1 VSSGKAAASSGGFA
15 GVLVAAIGG
24 EAAAGTGSG
33 ALTAPSAAALL
44 PGLLTEPAG
53 EAEQDGQMGDRLL
66 AALNKLLGQLRP
78 LVQEDKT
85 DGTSG
90 QQGELADLL
99 AVIQALFLQLQA
111 SRSAAAEPGAA
122 DGTALAQTGETALS
136 SLPADMLANLF
147 RQTKQLS
154 EALSQG
160 SVPSSDASA
169 LAEGLKMAS
178 AALADNGEAR
188 AAASEGPKAGVQTA
202 AEGLADIRQQ
212 PAGQETGRKVA
223 AFREPILMWNWAA
236 EANDA
241 RPDATGPQ
249 ADGISERP
257 QPEGGHAPLAVPAMN
272 ASAVPSLET
281 AARTGVPAQVPVQ
294 QFSREIGGFLVK
306 QFVLH
311 NGNGLTEARISLH
324 PEHLGHVDVRIVM
337 QEGQMTAQFVASQG
351 SVPSSDAS
359 ALAEGLKMASAAL
372 ADNGEA
378 RAAASEGP
386 KAGVQTAAEGLAD
399 IRQQPAGQE
408 TGRKVAAFREPILM
422 WNWAAEANDARP
434 DATGPQAD
442 GISERPQ
449 PEGGHAPLAVPAMNA
464 SAVPSLE
471 TAARTGVPA
480 QVPVQQFS
488 REIGGFLVKQF
499 VLHNGNGLTEARI
512 SLHPEHLGHVDVR
525 IVMQEGQMTAQFV
538 AQNGTAKELIENQLN
553 TLRAALQN
561 QGIQVERIE
570 VVQHSELQDTA
581 SFSEQERRHSGSGR
595 EEQYSS
601 RTGRDSS
608 LEEIGD
614 FEDELAR
621 SNGLKEIGYGSS
633 LNVIA

>member
-1 VSSGKAAASSGGFA
+1 MAMNVSVSAPAVGTPGASASGGLLQGGGVSSGKAAASSGGFA

-136 SLPADMLANLF
+136 SLPADMLENLF

-160 SVPSSDASA
+160 SAPSGDASA
-169 LAEGLKMAS
+169 LAEGLKLAS

-281 AARTGVPAQVPVQ
+281 AARTGVPV
-294 QFSREIGGFLVK
+294 
-306 QFVLH
+306 
-311 NGNGLTEARISLH
+311 
-324 PEHLGHVDVRIVM
+324 
-337 QEGQMTAQFVASQG
+337 
-351 SVPSSDAS
+351 
-359 ALAEGLKMASAAL
+359 
-372 ADNGEA
+372 
-378 RAAASEGP
+378 
-386 KAGVQTAAEGLAD
+386 
-399 IRQQPAGQE
+399 
-408 TGRKVAAFREPILM
+408 
-422 WNWAAEANDARP
+422 
-434 DATGPQAD
+434 
-442 GISERPQ
+442 
-449 PEGGHAPLAVPAMNA
+449 
-464 SAVPSLE
+464 
-471 TAARTGVPA
+471 